1 MMEDAMLID
10 QLVERAK
17 KAQAEL
23 ATYSQEKIDSIVK
36 MFGKVIFD
44 NAVELSKIAI
54 EETRMGVYEDKVAKC
69 QGKSRIIWNNLKG
82 KKSVGILE
90 EDEEAGLVIMAKP
103 MGVVGAVTPC
113 TNPIVTPMC
122 NAMFAIKGANAI
134 IIAPHPRGKKG
145 AKRIAELYYEQLD
158 KMGVPRDIFL
168 VIEEPSIELTNELM
182 KKVNVVIAT
191 GGAGMVKAAYSSGK
205 PSFGVGPGN
214 VQGIIDRDVDIKQAA
229 SNMIAS
235 RIFDNGV
242 ICSGTQTIIA
252 PREKFDEV
260 INEFKS
266 QGCYYVYDPE
276 RVDVFRKAIL
286 PNGVINKDAVGQSVQ
301 KIAELAGID
310 VPEGTK
316 VIILKPDA
324 YGKDDLLSKE
334 KMCPVM
340 TAYEYDEWEDAVEIA
355 YQNLMYEGAGHS
367 VDIQSNDDEHINYAG
382 LKLPLSRLVVNQICA
397 TMAGGAFANSLS
409 PTTTLGCGSWGNNSI
424 SENLSYFHLFNKSRI
439 ARVKPGWKQ
448 PSDAEIWE

>member
-122 NAMFAIKGANAI
+122 NAMFAIQGANAI

-182 KKVNVVIAT
+182 QTVNVVIAT
-191 GGAGMVKAAYSSGK
+191 GGPGMVKAAYSSGK
-205 PSFGVGPGN
+205 PSLGVGPGN
-214 VQGIIDRDVDIKQAA
+214 VQGIICLLYTSSILR
-229 SNMIAS
+229 SNA
-235 RIFDNGV
+235 D
-242 ICSGTQTIIA
+242 
-252 PREKFDEV
+252 
-260 INEFKS
+260 KS
-266 QGCYYVYDPE
+266 
-276 RVDVFRKAIL
+276 
-286 PNGVINKDAVGQSVQ
+286 SV
-301 KIAELAGID
+301 
-310 VPEGTK
+310 
-316 VIILKPDA
+316 
-324 YGKDDLLSKE
+324 
-334 KMCPVM
+334 
-340 TAYEYDEWEDAVEIA
+340 
-355 YQNLMYEGAGHS
+355 
-367 VDIQSNDDEHINYAG
+367 
-382 LKLPLSRLVVNQICA
+382 
-397 TMAGGAFANSLS
+397 
-409 PTTTLGCGSWGNNSI
+409 SWS
-424 SENLSYFHLFNKSRI
+424 
-439 ARVKPGWKQ
+439 
-448 PSDAEIWE
+448 

>member
-276 RVDVFRKAIL
+276 RVDVFRKAIF

-355 YQNLMYEGAGHS
+355 YQNLM
-367 VDIQSNDDEHINYAG
+367 
-382 LKLPLSRLVVNQICA
+382 SRAPA
-397 TMAGGAFANSLS
+397 TLLISS
-409 PTTTLGCGSWGNNSI
+409 PTTTSI
-424 SENLSYFHLFNKSRI
+424 SITQDLSCRFRAWWSTRFAQRWQAVHSQTRCRLQQRLVAEAGATTPSVKTFPISTCSTN
-439 ARVKPGWKQ
+439 RVLL
-448 PSDAEIWE
+448 A